1 MHIRLA
7 ALVIVIATLLL
18 SFNSP
23 SKSGPNYTQLAQS
36 CLGNKGGTAHVI
48 AACTVLMNGEGVTPE
63 NRLTLLKSRGWAY
76 YSGKQ
81 YEKAISD
88 YTSALALAQND
99 PRLTLWR
106 AIAYNA
112 AGDVQSAEAAY
123 ERALLLAPS
132 STDALFHKAQFDR
145 GQGNTLAAIQ
155 GLEKVLELDPSYGD
169 AGTALINAHYDV
181 NGHDAV
187 EQFLT
192 QAEQR
197 WTNQSW
203 VHLSRLI
210 YDLKFTGDLESALE
224 ASTALARLETGLRS
238 ELFLHALVHFKIGD
252 TNKGEEYVENFAAH
266 VRAEDSAKRKYFKR
280 WFYSAAEWYVWRNA
294 KEQLYRGNFY
304 AILGQMD
311 LAEMEYKAV
320 LQRTGSA
327 GRKALLD
334 IYCAKGVSVS
344 QQAYAGS
351 SDHITQAISDYVRLV
366 DEESF
371 HHNYGPPKPTKGE

>member
-7 ALVIVIATLLL
+7 ALAIVISTLLL

-23 SKSGPNYTQLAQS
+23 SKSGPNYTLLAQS

-48 AACTVLMNGEGVTPE
+48 AACTILMNGEGVTPE
-63 NRLTLLKSRGWAY
+63 NRITLLKSRGWAY

-112 AGDVQSAEAAY
+112 AGDVQSAEVAY
-123 ERALLLAPS
+123 ERVLLLAPS

-145 GQGNTLAAIQ
+145 GRGNTLAAIQ

-210 YDLKFTGDLESALE
+210 YDLKFTGDHESALT
-224 ASTALARLETGLRS
+224 ASAALARLEPGEKY
-238 ELFLHALVHFKIGD
+238 ELFMPAMIHLKIGD
-252 TNKGEEYVENFAAH
+252 EDKGIEFVNEYA
-266 VRAEDSAKRKYFKR
+266 D
-280 WFYSAAEWYVWRNA
+280 
-294 KEQLYRGNFY
+294 Y
-304 AILGQMD
+304 AVQRD
-311 LAEMEYKAV
+311 WAEMDFYK
-320 LQRTGSA
+320 RM
-327 GRKALLD
+327 
-334 IYCAKGVSVS
+334 VS
-344 QQAYAGS
+344 QNLELVCFGS
-351 SDHITQAISDYVRLV
+351 R
-366 DEESF
+366 
-371 HHNYGPPKPTKGE
+371 